1 MQTAAINPLLM
12 HLRSTGGRKFTC
24 IQKQQHTKLVFP
36 DVDFCSG
43 PTSPNIDLA
52 VSDLAISDLPL
63 LLLPATLLVSWSI
76 REVPLSLGNE
86 CLIMEISSYI
96 SEKLSW
102 GKCQEP
108 REWGLVYAQMLSAF
122 SQVPLNAVRLWSSRV
137 PTRMASPATVL
148 HPWWLYWL
156 LFPSLSSSCFA
167 FCCSISS
174 CDSCFSCWGCFFHL
188 FTQLRMEE
196 TNVSGIVTL
205 FPCQSYGSFGC

>member
-1 MQTAAINPLLM
+1 MQIAAINPLLM
-12 HLRSTGGRKFTC
+12 HLRSTGGRKFIS

-43 PTSPNIDLA
+43 LTSPNIDIA
-52 VSDLAISDLPL
+52 VSDLHL

-76 REVPLSLGNE
+76 REVPLSLGNV

-102 GKCQEP
+102 GKCWEP
-108 REWGLVYAQMLSAF
+108 REWGLVYEQMLSAF
-122 SQVPLNAVRLWSSRV
+122 SQVPLRAVRLWSSRV
-137 PTRMASPATVL
+137 PIRMASPATVL

-174 CDSCFSCWGCFFHL
+174 YDSCFSCWGYWFFFHL

-196 TNVSGIVTL
+196 TNVGGIVTL
-205 FPCQSYGSFGC
+205 FPCQSYSSFGY